1 MSNLK
6 SDPEALLSLT
16 PAALQA
22 AFVRAREVDVPR
34 EDGVPESFKPA
45 AVLVPVVIRDE
56 GLTMLLTRR
65 TDHLHDHPGQ
75 ISFPGG
81 RVDAGDASPVATAL
95 REAAEEIG
103 LLSQQVQVI
112 GQLPLYHT
120 GTGFEVTPVVGLVA
134 PPLDLTLD
142 PFEVAEA
149 FEVPL
154 SFLLDPRN
162 HHRHS
167 IEVRGRRRDY
177 WAMPYA
183 DYYIWGA
190 TAGMIVTLSRHLRGE

>member
-1 MSNLK
+1 MAAIDSTTGIL
-6 SDPEALLSLT
+6 LT
-16 PAALQA
+16 PAGIRA
-22 AFVRAREVDVPR
+22 AFARPLEVEVPR
-34 EDGVPESFKPA
+34 EDGVPESLKPA
-45 AVLVPVVIRDE
+45 AVLVPVVVRED
-56 GLTMLLTRR
+56 GPTLLLTRR

-81 RVDAGDASPVATAL
+81 RVDAEDASPVATAL

-103 LLSQQVQVI
+103 LAPEQVQI
-112 GQLPLYHT
+112 LGQLPLYRT
-120 GTGFEVTPVVGLVA
+120 GTGFEVTPVVGLVS

-142 PFEVAEA
+142 AFEVAEA

-154 SFLLDPRN
+154 SFLLDTRN

-167 IEVRGRRRDY
+167 VEVRGRRREY
-177 WAMPYA
+177 WAMPYY

-190 TAGMIVTLSRHLRGE
+190 TAGMIVTLGRQLRGH

>member
-1 MSNLK
+1 MDTVSG
-6 SDPEALLSLT
+6 AGLSLT
-16 PAALQA
+16 VEAIRA
-22 AFVRAREVDVPR
+22 AFAGPLKVEAPR
-34 EDGVPESFKPA
+34 EEGVPERLTPA
-45 AVLVPVVIRDE
+45 AVLVPVVVWEE
-56 GLTMLLTRR
+56 GLTLLLTRR

-81 RVDAGDASPVATAL
+81 RVDAEDASPVATAL

-103 LLSQQVQVI
+103 LAPQQVQI
-112 GQLPLYHT
+112 LGQLPLYRT
-120 GTGFEVTPVVGLVA
+120 GTGFEVTPVVGLVS

-142 PFEVAEA
+142 AFEVAEA

-154 SFLLDPRN
+154 SFLLDTRN

-167 IEVRGRRRDY
+167 VEVRGRRREY
-177 WAMPYA
+177 WAMPYR

-190 TAGMIVTLSRHLRGE
+190 TAGMIVTLGRRLRA